1 MLLTEIT
8 ANDLHKL
15 YQVRLDRLLC
25 FFTSSLPCCQIQIDR
40 SQILTIYC
48 PNEAIANNLLED
60 LEDLRYHVWLVLGI
74 RSIDI
79 YLAHEAILRTDIYE

>member
-25 FFTSSLPCCQIQIDR
+25 FFASSLPCCQIQIDR
-40 SQILTIYC
+40 GHMLDIHC
-48 PNEAIANNLLED
+48 PNAAIANNLLED

-79 YLAHEAILRTDIYE
+79 YLANEAILRTDIYE